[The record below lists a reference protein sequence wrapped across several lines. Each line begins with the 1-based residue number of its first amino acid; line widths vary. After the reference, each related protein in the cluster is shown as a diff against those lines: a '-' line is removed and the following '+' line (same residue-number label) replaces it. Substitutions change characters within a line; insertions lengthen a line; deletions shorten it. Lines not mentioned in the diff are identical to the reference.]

1 MTQLKPQE
9 KGYQSRFRTN
19 TKRLVGWNGAW
30 VAATFLMLLGPKVLW
45 NNALAFTLPAVA
57 LDIAVGVGM
66 VLATKKYVVE
76 LDDLQ
81 RKVFLNA
88 LGIAMGVGLITG
100 VPLSAMDAYHVI
112 PFHANIGVLIILM
125 GLAFFVSFLYGTWRY
140 R

>member
-1 MTQLKPQE
+1 MKKPAE
-9 KGYQSRFRTN
+9 TGYQSRFQKN

-45 NNALAFTLPAVA
+45 SNALGFTLSAVG
-57 LDIAVGVGM
+57 LDVAVGVGM
-66 VLATKKYVVE
+66 VLATKKYVME
-76 LDDLQ
+76 LDELQ

-112 PFHANIGVLIILM
+112 PFHANIGLLIILM

>member
-1 MTQLKPQE
+1 MKPPE

-45 NNALAFTLPAVA
+45 NNALGFTLPAVG
-57 LDIAVGVGM
+57 LDVAVGVGM
-66 VLATKKYVVE
+66 VLATKKYVME
-76 LDDLQ
+76 LDELQ

-112 PFHANIGVLIILM
+112 PFHANIGLLVIII
-125 GLAFFVSFLYGTWRY
+125 GLAFLVSFVYGTWRY

>member
-1 MTQLKPQE
+1 MKLPMKSYE
-9 KGYQSRFRTN
+9 SRFRTN

-30 VAATFLMLLGPKVLW
+30 VAVTFLMLLGPKVLW
-45 NNALAFTLPAVA
+45 NNTLVFTLLAVG
-57 LDIAVGVGM
+57 LDVAAGVGM

-88 LGIAMGVGLITG
+88 LGVAMGVGLITG

-112 PFHANIGVLIILM
+112 PFHANIGLLIILM
-125 GLAFFVSFLYGTWRY
+125 GLAFFVTFLYGTWRY